1 MFNLEDLVGSQESS
15 QVVSQLSQQFGAN
28 QSSVSS
34 AIQLALP
41 MIINGL
47 ANNASNPQG
56 AQSLNNALE
65 RDHDGSLLGNLGSLL
80 GGGGQ
85 TTRQTDGLGILEHIF
100 GSKQGAAAQTV
111 SENSGLNVGQVAQLL
126 ITVAP
131 LVMSYLGKEK
141 RQQNLDAN
149 GLQNMLGQK
158 QQEIQSSGNPM
169 MDMATKYLDRDG
181 DGSAMD
187 DLASMAASYFSK

>member
-1 MFNLEDLVGSQESS
+1 MFNLEDLVGSQESN
-15 QVVSQLSQQFGAN
+15 QVVDQLSQQFGAN
-28 QSSVSS
+28 QSAVSS

-47 ANNASNPQG
+47 ANNASNAQG

-65 RDHDGSLLGNLGSLL
+65 QDHDGSLLGNLGALL
-80 GGGGQ
+80 GGGQ
-85 TTRQTDGLGILEHIF
+85 TTRQTDGLGILNHIF
-100 GSKQGAAAQTV
+100 GNKQGAAAQTV
-111 SENSGLNVGQVAQLL
+111 SENSGLNLGQVAQLL

-149 GLQNMLGQK
+149 GLQNLLGEK
-158 QQEIQSSGNPM
+158 QQQIQSSGNPM
-169 MDMATKYLDRDG
+169 MDMATKYLDKNQ